1 MSVDLTLVGQII
13 VFLTM
18 VVLLGKLLYQPLND
32 AMAART
38 KKIEEGLAAAEAAK
52 HAQADAQ
59 AEVKAKIEEAKQT
72 AQEIVSRAERRAL
85 EVSEE
90 AVTKARHDAELIV
103 QSAKEEA
110 EAEAGR
116 VRQGLQKE
124 VASLAILAAEKIIE
138 SELDENKHKALI
150 EKVIASGV
158 SA

>member
-1 MSVDLTLVGQII
+1 MSVDLTLVGQMI

-38 KKIEEGLAAAEAAK
+38 QKIEDGLAAAEAGK
-52 HAQADAQ
+52 NAQADAE

-72 AQEIVSRAERRAL
+72 AQEIVSGAERRAL

-90 AVTKARHDAELIV
+90 AVTKARHDAELII

-124 VASLAILAAEKIIE
+124 VAGLAILAAEKIVE
-138 SELDENKHKALI
+138 SELDANKHKALI
-150 EKVIASGV
+150 EQVIAGGV